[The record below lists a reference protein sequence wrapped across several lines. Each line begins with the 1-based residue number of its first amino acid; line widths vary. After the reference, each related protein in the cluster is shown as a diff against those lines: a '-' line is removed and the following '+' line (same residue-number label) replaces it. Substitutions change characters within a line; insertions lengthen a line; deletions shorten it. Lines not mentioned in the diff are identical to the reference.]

1 MGRYDDLNFNN
12 GTYIPQYAPLP
23 LDTIQKTAD
32 TLAGRHYQNI
42 ASMSQLEIM
51 ANQLKSQAL
60 EGARPYFD
68 SHINSIDQALQD
80 MARNGGEN
88 STSRINAIATA
99 FQGDQ
104 GINLAQ
110 QRAGE
115 YNKVLEEVQKL
126 GDQAVY
132 HKDKLNAMRT
142 ASITSK
148 DEQGND
154 VLNPLYSNQFNLPV
168 NPYLDPTADYARIT
182 SEIKPD
188 KWFTEGLKPVDIIK
202 FNNAKMH
209 LENGDIDIPKFLEE
223 VSSAGVSYDKVKK
236 LKDEMFKAFQ
246 KTKSYQQQKEYFN
259 GTDDKQME
267 DIFNYAKLGVYNQLD
282 RQVHQVANTGQGKGS
297 GDKNP
302 VLGPILNPATTLK
315 KVKFSLPGEETSV
328 KQLLRGITTGN
339 ETVSEAAS
347 MGHIGEEKEQY
358 SNLDKFFDAAV
369 EAYGINP
376 TSKTGPGQ
384 VGQATPEE
392 REKFKNSKEGTA
404 LVKKFRDEFYNQEL
418 TNDYGVSY
426 DKPTNLEND
435 DFLHHQAPNLVY
447 YDGDFKKIEML
458 DSDGTVNKD
467 WQKLTG
473 GDVSKFK
480 LSNTLSPYNIRSG
493 NISEDAAAAGVH
505 QILGQDEDGK
515 TRVFYASNPAEIKEN
530 PIGVNTTVIYNKLVR
545 QPGVYVPFEDGTQ
558 SRILVGKQKEQ
569 AWNTHKNQF
578 ISNPG
583 VQKLVEKAQEMN
595 PSLSPETIAKQ
606 LFDQQQPAIET
617 KLPNGQV
624 MFGTPASLGKAL
636 AGNNIQLSFKK

>member
-182 SEIKPD
+182 NEIKPD

-223 VSSAGVSYDKVKK
+223 VSSAGVSYDKVKR

-282 RQVHQVANTGQGKGS
+282 RQVHQVANTGQGKEGGNGTPNPLGS
-297 GDKNP
+297 RVLDPAVVENKLRTPMPWDLSSNGKLKEQDTGFNLHSTYQPAFLSQSPKDAAQEEQKVRSDNFTRAITAAKEALPEDQQKGLDDKGLVQKFFKDFYSSELSNAY
-302 VLGPILNPATTLK
+302 ATTVDK
-315 KVKFSLPGEETSV
+315 KTGEEVNYDLQSSPDSWNYY
-328 KQLLRGITTGN
+328 N
-339 ETVSEAAS
+339 EN
-347 MGHIGEEKEQY
+347 GE
-358 SNLDKFFDAAV
+358 LIP
-369 EAYGINP
+369 YG
-376 TSKTGPGQ
+376 S
-384 VGQATPEE
+384 
-392 REKFKNSKEGTA
+392 
-404 LVKKFRDEFYNQEL
+404 
-418 TNDYGVSY
+418 
-426 DKPTNLEND
+426 
-435 DFLHHQAPNLVY
+435 
-447 YDGDFKKIEML
+447 
-458 DSDGTVNKD
+458 KD
-467 WQKLTG
+467 WIELTG
-473 GDVSKFK
+473 GDHTKFK
-480 LSNTLSPYNIRSG
+480 YGNTLSPYNLRSAVAK
-493 NISEDAAAAGVH
+493 EDATAVAMHKVTAAPSKNGEA
-505 QILGQDEDGK
+505 GK
-515 TRVFYASNPAEIKEN
+515 TFYISNPAAINDN
-530 PIGVNTTVIYNKLVR
+530 PGRANTTILYGKLSA
-545 QPGVYVPFEDGTQ
+545 QPGQWLDNPDG
-558 SRILVGKQKEQ
+558 SKSKILVGNQKQTAIDRFINTPGAIQKLRSNQETDAWISNYEKSTGVTLTDEQKDQLAVQLLKQQKPLIESTLPDGNTWLSTPKQKAEELV
-569 AWNTHKNQF
+569 AKN
-578 ISNPG
+578 IT
-583 VQKLVEKAQEMN
+583 
-595 PSLSPETIAKQ
+595 LSYK
-606 LFDQQQPAIET
+606 
-617 KLPNGQV
+617 N
-624 MFGTPASLGKAL
+624 
-636 AGNNIQLSFKK
+636 